1 MENKDN
7 VIKLIINAMEIVEG
21 FVDKNGMEKK
31 ELAIKYLSENMVDF
45 DKYKDFIEITMD
57 FIILV
62 SKNKV
67 KLDLNNIKKNCF
79 LCYR

>member
-1 MENKDN
+1 MDNKDN
-7 VIKLIINAMEIVEG
+7 IITKIIEAMEIVEG
-21 FVDKNGMEKK
+21 LVDKNGIEKK
-31 ELAIKYLSENMVDF
+31 ELTIKYLSENIVDF